1 MAGVEASSFYGYKM
15 SNASLARGINIC
27 LGFSVGALKN
37 ATKISEFSLKF
48 ELISIL
54 RKKAKLLL

>member
-1 MAGVEASSFYGYKM
+1 MWPGSKQAHFMAVKCR
-15 SNASLARGINIC
+15 NASLARGINIC
-27 LGFSVGALKN
+27 LGFPVDALKN

-54 RKKAKLLL
+54 REH

>member
-1 MAGVEASSFYGYKM
+1 MWPGSEEAHFMTIKCR
-15 SNASLARGINIC
+15 NAILALGINIC
-27 LGFSVGALKN
+27 LGFPVGALKN

-54 RKKAKLLL
+54 RKH